1 MTLTIASNLR
11 RAFIDRETVKIGG
24 GEFTPE
30 ECKEAALQ
38 LASFDDLLA
47 ALEEVTK
54 LNSDWTDGKAYVPVA
69 WAKKNAEA
77 IKNARAAI
85 AKARNTD

>member
-11 RAFIDRETVKIGG
+11 RAFIDRETIKIGG

-38 LASFDDLLA
+38 LASFDELLA
-47 ALEEVTK
+47 ALEAL
-54 LNSDWTDGKAYVPVA
+54 LNYGNLGAYDRADAMKA
-69 WAKKNAEA
+69 
-77 IKNARAAI
+77 ARAAI
-85 AKARNTD
+85 AKARGTD